1 MFLHIF
7 SNKKEV
13 SNKHGTLSNKL
24 GTLSENDK
32 TNFGANFQKYRLSV
46 YTFLNIRSRVGDKH
60 FESTCSIK
68 SSIPNNATQ
77 TNV

>member
-46 YTFLNIRSRVGDKH
+46 FKTYAAASETIILKVH
-60 FESTCSIK
+60 CSIK
-68 SSIPNNATQ
+68 SSIPNNAT
-77 TNV
+77 N